1 MARTLVITNDFPP
14 RIGGIEAFVAQ
25 VCDLLG
31 DVVVLTSSHADAAAA
46 DARRHYPVCRGG
58 RLLLPGAATLRAAM
72 TLMERHAATRV
83 VFGAAA
89 PLGLLAAPLREAG
102 ATHLLAIS
110 HGHETWW
117 ARTPGARQLLRRIGD
132 TTSAVSW
139 ISGHTRDHISS
150 ALSPAARARMVR
162 LAPPVAT
169 DLFVPAI
176 GARPVRPTVIAAG
189 RFVPRK
195 GFDTLLEAW
204 EGVLRRWPAT
214 ALPELILVGD
224 GPQRRRLVSMA
235 RSLPAPDTVRFTG
248 AVPHHRMP
256 HVYAR
261 GHVFAMPVRPRWGGL
276 DAEGLGMVYAEAA
289 ACGLA
294 VVAGDSGGTRD
305 TMIPGE
311 SGVLVPPNDPVH
323 LARVLLDLLLDLPRA
338 EEMGRLGRAHV
349 EGAFS
354 PTTTAAVLRRVLDL

>member
-117 ARTPGARQLLRRIGD
+117 ARTPG
-132 TTSAVSW
+132 
-139 ISGHTRDHISS
+139 
-150 ALSPAARARMVR
+150 SPA
-162 LAPPVAT
+162 LASHRGHHLGGVLDFRSHPRPHLVGALT
-169 DLFVPAI
+169 RSSGPHGPA
-176 GARPVRPTVIAAG
+176 GAAG
-189 RFVPRK
+189 
-195 GFDTLLEAW
+195 
-204 EGVLRRWPAT
+204 
-214 ALPELILVGD
+214 
-224 GPQRRRLVSMA
+224 
-235 RSLPAPDTVRFTG
+235 
-248 AVPHHRMP
+248 
-256 HVYAR
+256 
-261 GHVFAMPVRPRWGGL
+261 GH
-276 DAEGLGMVYAEAA
+276 
-289 ACGLA
+289 
-294 VVAGDSGGTRD
+294 
-305 TMIPGE
+305 
-311 SGVLVPPNDPVH
+311 
-323 LARVLLDLLLDLPRA
+323 
-338 EEMGRLGRAHV
+338 
-349 EGAFS
+349 
-354 PTTTAAVLRRVLDL
+354 